1 MNYKIGVILGG
12 PSPEHDIS
20 ILTGLQSARVL
31 SAKNDVSVIYWTKDN
46 KWFLLDANLESTDF
60 VNNPK
65 NFKKELQITL
75 GKTNYFSHKRTK
87 LDFDVFVNSCHGGP
101 GEDGTLQGFLELM
114 DVKYTGPNLTTAQV
128 CMDKYAFYSV
138 MKANNLPVLD
148 KFRVIDGSSI
158 DFDGPYVLKPQFGG
172 SSIGVEVVRD
182 YETALKIVSSSDL
195 YNQGALIEKY
205 IENADDL
212 LIGVRNYPKF
222 NYSEI
227 EKPIRNSNLFSYED
241 KYLNNGG
248 LEGSKRELP
257 AEISENIK
265 SKILNYV
272 QEINKIIPSR
282 GIVRYDFL
290 KTGEEVYINEI
301 NTIPGSHALYL
312 WKNLNVSKYELLN
325 DIVQE
330 AINDKSS
337 QWSTQGS
344 DGLALKSAKDIKS
357 KLG

>member
-46 KWFLLDANLESTDF
+46 KWFLLEPNLESTDF
-60 VNNPK
+60 VNNSK
-65 NFKKELQITL
+65 IFKKELQITL
-75 GKTNYFSHKRTK
+75 GKTNYFSYKRTK
-87 LDFDVFVNSCHGGP
+87 LDIDIFVNSCHGGP
-101 GEDGTLQGFLELM
+101 GEDGTLQGFLDVM
-114 DVKYTGPNLTTAQV
+114 DVKYTGPNLSTAQV
-128 CMDKYAFYSV
+128 CMDKYAFYSA
-138 MKANNLPVLD
+138 MKTNNLPVLD
-148 KFRVIDGSSI
+148 KFKVVDGGSLN
-158 DFDGPYVLKPQFGG
+158 FEGPYVLKPQFGG

-195 YNQGALIEKY
+195 YSQGALIEKY
-205 IENADDL
+205 IQNADDL

-257 AEISENIK
+257 AEISENIR

-312 WKNLNVSKYELLN
+312 WKNLNISKYELLN

-330 AINDKSS
+330 AINDESNH
-337 QWSTQGS
+337 WSTQGS
-344 DGLALKSAKDIKS
+344 DGLALKSAKDIQS

>member
-46 KWFLLDANLESTDF
+46 KWFLLNPNLESTDF
-60 VNNPK
+60 VNNAK
-65 NFKKELQITL
+65 IFKKELQITL
-75 GKTNYFSHKRTK
+75 GKTNYFSYKRTK
-87 LDFDVFVNSCHGGP
+87 LDIDVFVNSCHGGP

-312 WKNLNVSKYELLN
+312 WKNLNISKYELLN

-344 DGLALKSAKDIKS
+344 DGLALKSAKDIQS

>member
-257 AEISENIK
+257 AEISGNIK

-344 DGLALKSAKDIKS
+344 DGLALKSAKDIQS

>member
-148 KFRVIDGSSI
+148 KFRIIDGSSI

-344 DGLALKSAKDIKS
+344 DGLALKSAKDIQS

>member
-65 NFKKELQITL
+65 IFKKELQITL

-227 EKPIRNSNLFSYED
+227 EKPIR
-241 KYLNNGG
+241 
-248 LEGSKRELP
+248 
-257 AEISENIK
+257 I
-265 SKILNYV
+265 
-272 QEINKIIPSR
+272 
-282 GIVRYDFL
+282 
-290 KTGEEVYINEI
+290 
-301 NTIPGSHALYL
+301 
-312 WKNLNVSKYELLN
+312 
-325 DIVQE
+325 
-330 AINDKSS
+330 
-337 QWSTQGS
+337 
-344 DGLALKSAKDIKS
+344 
-357 KLG
+357 

>member
-1 MNYKIGVILGG
+1 MFLINY
-12 PSPEHDIS
+12 
-20 ILTGLQSARVL
+20 
-31 SAKNDVSVIYWTKDN
+31 
-46 KWFLLDANLESTDF
+46 
-60 VNNPK
+60 NNPK
-65 NFKKELQITL
+65 IFKKELQITF
-75 GKTNYFSHKRTK
+75 GKTNYFPHKRTK

-344 DGLALKSAKDIKS
+344 DGLALKSAKDIQS

>member
-65 NFKKELQITL
+65 IFKKELQITF

-138 MKANNLPVLD
+138 MKVNKIPVLD
-148 KFRVIDGSSI
+148 KFKVIDGSSI

-257 AEISENIK
+257 AEISENIE

-330 AINDKSS
+330 AINDVSNH
-337 QWSTQGS
+337 WSTQGS
-344 DGLALKSAKDIKS
+344 DGLALQSAKDIQS

>member
-46 KWFLLDANLESTDF
+46 KWF

-65 NFKKELQITL
+65 IFKKELQITF

-344 DGLALKSAKDIKS
+344 DGLALKSAKDIQS

>member
-1 MNYKIGVILGG
+1 MNYKIGIILGG

-65 NFKKELQITL
+65 IFKKELKITL

-257 AEISENIK
+257 AEMSENIK

-344 DGLALKSAKDIKS
+344 DGLALKSAKDIQS

>member
-257 AEISENIK
+257 AEISGNIK

-312 WKNLNVSKYELLN
+312 WKNLNISKYELLN

-330 AINDKSS
+330 AINDKNS

-344 DGLALKSAKDIKS
+344 DGLALKSAKDIQS

>member
-257 AEISENIK
+257 AEISGNIK

-312 WKNLNVSKYELLN
+312 WKNLNISKYELLN

-344 DGLALKSAKDIKS
+344 DGLALKSAKDIQS